1 MTNWSPDGV
10 VTSPSTLVQVIDA
23 VIKIQH
29 KTGGGP
35 VVVHCR
41 YIYTCIVC
49 ISDELSY
56 VCVCVL

>member
-41 YIYTCIVC
+41 YIYTRV
-49 ISDELSY
+49 
-56 VCVCVL
+56 